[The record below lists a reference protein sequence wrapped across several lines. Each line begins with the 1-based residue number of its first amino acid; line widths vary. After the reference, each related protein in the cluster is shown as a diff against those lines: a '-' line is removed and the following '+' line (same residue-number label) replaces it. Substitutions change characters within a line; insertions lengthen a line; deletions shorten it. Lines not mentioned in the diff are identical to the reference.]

1 MVFMRFRLPLFLALC
16 AALFSQAPP
25 PARQSPV
32 PLAPD
37 VRNFA
42 FHTVAVISC
51 EKRPPD
57 TAWFLT
63 IRNISDAPLFYITV
77 SGYTGGSQGLGFQ
90 DSQNAFATSLAPG
103 ATFAIRIGFQ
113 PKEPVRI
120 LSTVTVDGDTD
131 GDPTES
137 AAALASWL
145 GESIQN
151 QNIVEL
157 MKLLTAD
164 DSDQAIDGVVERL
177 NTLDTRPPLSIDTRI
192 QALVAAP
199 SVKKDGRVQF
209 RFYTG
214 LDAAKQ
220 TAVHRLS
227 QMKQL
232 TGDARHKFAQ
242 GIPQVYAAETE
253 WLNRV
258 LNGLSKF

>member
-1 MVFMRFRLPLFLALC
+1 MGFMRLRLSFLFVLC
-16 AALFSQAPP
+16 GILFSQSPP
-25 PARQSPV
+25 PAAQSPT

-57 TAWFLT
+57 PAWFLT
-63 IRNISDAPLFYITV
+63 IRNISNAPLFYITV

-103 ATFAIRIGFQ
+103 ATFTIQIAFKPR
-113 PKEPVRI
+113 EPVRV
-120 LSTVTVDGDTD
+120 LSTVTIDGETD
-131 GDPTES
+131 GVPIES
-137 AAALASWL
+137 AAALAVWL
-145 GESIQN
+145 GQSIQN

-157 MKLLTAD
+157 TKLLVID
-164 DSDQAIDGVVERL
+164 DSNQAIDSVVERV
-177 NTLDTRPPLSIDTRI
+177 NALDTRPPLTIDARI

-199 SVKKDGRVQF
+199 SVNGDGRVQF
-209 RFYTG
+209 HFYTG

-220 TAVHRLS
+220 TAVYRLGE
-227 QMKQL
+227 MKQL
-232 TGDARHKFAQ
+232 TGEPRHKFAQ
-242 GIPQVYAAETE
+242 GIPQVYAGETE

-258 LNGLSKF
+258 LNGLGKF

>member
-1 MVFMRFRLPLFLALC
+1 MVFMRLRLSFLFVLC
-16 AALFSQAPP
+16 ANLFSQSPP
-25 PARQSPV
+25 PAAQSPT

-42 FHTVAVISC
+42 LHTVAVISC

-57 TAWFLT
+57 PAWFLT

-103 ATFAIRIGFQ
+103 ATFTIRVGAK
-113 PKEPVRI
+113 PKEPVRV
-120 LSTVTVDGDTD
+120 LSTVTVDGDID

-137 AAALASWL
+137 AASLAVWL
-145 GESIQN
+145 GQSIQN

-157 MKLLTAD
+157 TKLLITD
-164 DSDQAIDGVVERL
+164 DSDKAIDAVAARL
-177 NTLDTRPPLSIDTRI
+177 DALDTQPPLTIDARI
-192 QALVAAP
+192 QALMASP
-199 SVKKDGRVQF
+199 SVNGDGRVQF

-220 TAVHRLS
+220 TAVYRLGE
-227 QMKQL
+227 MKQL
-232 TGDARHKFAQ
+232 TGEPRHKFAQ
-242 GIPQVYAAETE
+242 GIPQVYAGETE

-258 LNGLSKF
+258 LNGLGKF